1 MPDFDQHLDT
11 TEAGENNLSRE
22 IDISVAPMMAW
33 TDRHCRYL
41 HRLTSQRVRLFTE
54 MITTGALLHG
64 PKERLLRYHPEEHPV
79 AIQLGG
85 SEPGPM
91 AECARMAVDQGYDE
105 VNINVGC
112 PSPRV
117 QRGAFGASLM
127 KEPELVAELVAAM
140 TTALHRAS
148 VPVTIKCRLG
158 VDDVDDQRALEA
170 FVGAVVDAGCE
181 TLYLHARK
189 ALLSGL
195 SPAQNRQIPALQYDR
210 VYHIKEKFPKLKVVL
225 NGGISDLAAA
235 TRHLTRVDGVMIG
248 RQAYQ
253 QPLFMNELA
262 AAHLSEAPITAVG
275 VMRAYMDYMRSELEQ
290 GTRLHDMTRH
300 CLGLFAGMPGAR
312 HFRRLLSDHKRL
324 AANDLGLVDEAL
336 GQVLAR
342 AA

>member
-1 MPDFDQHLDT
+1 
-11 TEAGENNLSRE
+11 
-22 IDISVAPMMAW
+22 MMAW

-41 HRLTSQRVRLFTE
+41 LRLTSQRVRLFTE

-64 PKERLLRYHPEEHPV
+64 PKERLLRYHPAEHPV
-79 AIQLGG
+79 VIQLGG

-91 AECARMAVDQGYDE
+91 AECAKMAAEQGYDE
-105 VNINVGC
+105 ININVGC

-117 QRGAFGASLM
+117 QRGAFGACLM

-140 TTALHRAS
+140 TAATA
-148 VPVTIKCRLG
+148 VPVTVKCRLG
-158 VDDVDDQRALEA
+158 VDEVDDQQSLEA

-195 SPAQNRQIPALQYDR
+195 SPAQNRQIPPLQYDR
-210 VYHIKEKFPKLKVVL
+210 VYQIKEKFPDLTVVL
-225 NGGISDLAAA
+225 NGGVGDLEAAA
-235 TRHLTRVDGVMIG
+235 RHLTRVDGVMIG

-253 QPLFMNELA
+253 QPLFMNDLA
-262 AAHLSEAPITAVG
+262 VAHLEEAPVTAVT
-275 VMRAYMDYMRSELEQ
+275 VMQGYMDYMRGELDR
-290 GTRLHDMTRH
+290 GIRLHDMTRH

-312 HFRRLLSDHKRL
+312 NFRRLLSDHKRL

-336 GQVLAR
+336 DQVLAR